1 MKKEQCECTGVLCS
15 REVLILVLMEWR
27 KNTSKVS
34 MTLPYKSFNPCSNG
48 MKKERYSARW
58 QDLHR
63 RVLILVLMEWRKN
76 MKAKNKGTPVSV
88 LILVLMEWRKNSPKT
103 SPSPKSPSF
112 NPCSNGMKKER
123 KTNTMRMFKKSFNP
137 CSNGMKKELKLHA
150 NIPMMDVVLIL
161 VLMEWRKNPFDWLC
175 AVVSFVLIL
184 VLMEWRK
191 NFSGLYLLGDNRVL
205 ILVLMEWRKNLA
217 RVSEATSRWCFNPC
231 SNGMKKELAT
241 LNVTVTKTEF

>member
-1 MKKEQCECTGVLCS
+1 
-15 REVLILVLMEWR
+15 
-27 KNTSKVS
+27 
-34 MTLPYKSFNPCSNG
+34 
-48 MKKERYSARW
+48 
-58 QDLHR
+58 
-63 RVLILVLMEWRKN
+63 MEWRKN

-88 LILVLMEWRKNSPKT
+88 LILVLMEWRKNPSMLAVGWNLPVLILVLMEWRKNWWSADRFRCT
-103 SPSPKSPSF
+103 SGF
-112 NPCSNGMKKER
+112 NPCSNGMKKELYR
-123 KTNTMRMFKKSFNP
+123 LVSIMRAMCFNP